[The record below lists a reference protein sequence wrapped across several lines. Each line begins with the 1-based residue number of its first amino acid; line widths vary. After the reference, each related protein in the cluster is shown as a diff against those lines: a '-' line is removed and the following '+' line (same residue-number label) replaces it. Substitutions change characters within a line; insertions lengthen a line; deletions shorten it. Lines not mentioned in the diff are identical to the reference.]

1 MEDMIVSDCC
11 GVEMDGILMDHGICP
26 DCGEHCEAVSYDS
39 EPDHISGYED
49 DDMRAAREEL
59 ENMSIEEY
67 NSLPEYKG
75 NK

>member
-39 EPDHISGYED
+39 EPDYIPGYD
-49 DDMRAAREEL
+49 DGEG
-59 ENMSIEEY
+59 I
-67 NSLPEYKG
+67 
-75 NK
+75 